1 MSQLPDAEKLRRLL
15 TLASLRIKP
24 LGRSSIEVIDGIR
37 MSVQMVGRGCVALK
51 ITRKYREDTLAIQE
65 RLRSAGYNAKLGRQ
79 GSRFAVYISHGEIKK
94 HPELVVKVCE
104 VLRKMLNE
112 AISEGKTKRASA
124 ITKAM
129 ENLGCQ

>member
-51 ITRKYREDTLAIQE
+51 ITRKYREDALVIQE
-65 RLRSAGYNAKLGRQ
+65 RLRSAGYNAMLRELKDGFVV
-79 GSRFAVYISHGEIKK
+79 SIINDEIKM
-94 HPELVVKVCE
+94 HPGWSP
-104 VLRKMLNE
+104 R
-112 AISEGKTKRASA
+112 SA
-124 ITKAM
+124 RY
-129 ENLGCQ
+129 LGGCTRRQ